1 VITDRYY
8 INSTGSSRPLRRNE
22 WRIDGRPDE
31 RGDGVKCRAGL
42 FCDKN
47 FSRVVGM
54 SDTDTHETET
64 RSLRTPIVAVLG
76 HVDHGKTSLLDKIR
90 GSTVIEGEA
99 GAITQHIGATAV
111 PLDVVSKV
119 AGKLVNPDDF
129 DLPGLLFI
137 DTPGHHSFTTL
148 RSRGGAL
155 ADIAI
160 LVVDVNDGFQPQTVE
175 AINILKQSQ
184 TPFIVAANKIDT
196 TPGWNPE
203 MDAPVKKTYEAQ
215 SDRARSTLDSSLYEL
230 IGELSDAG
238 FSADLYWRVQNFQ
251 NNIGV
256 VPVSAET
263 GEGVPD
269 VLTVLMGLAQRY
281 MREDMEIDVGGP
293 GAGTV
298 LEVKEEK
305 GFGTTLDVVLYDGII
320 RTDETIV
327 VGGMNEPI
335 VTDVRALLK
344 PRPLAEIRT
353 EDRFEKVDSIAAA
366 AGVKIAAPNLD
377 EAMAGA
383 PVRVVRD
390 REIEDVIEEVQAEL
404 AEVEVS
410 TQEEGVVVK
419 ADTLGSLEAIVSTLE
434 EEEIPVMRAE
444 VGDVAPRDI
453 RFATTADEQKHKT
466 ILAFNVDV
474 LADAADEA
482 EQRDVRMFD
491 SDVIYQ
497 LIEEYEE
504 YVDEM
509 ERAQQQTVLDNITR
523 PARFR
528 ILEDHVF
535 RQNDPAVVGV
545 EVMSGTVRNN
555 SFVAKFEANEP
566 KRVGTIKGIQEQG
579 DDVDEARAGSRVSVA
594 IDGPTV
600 GRQIDEGDELW
611 IELPEKHAKILE
623 QELSDDIPGDELEAL
638 RMYLDKQRKRDPFWG
653 K

>member
-1 VITDRYY
+1 
-8 INSTGSSRPLRRNE
+8 
-22 WRIDGRPDE
+22 
-31 RGDGVKCRAGL
+31 
-42 FCDKN
+42 
-47 FSRVVGM
+47 M
-54 SDTDTHETET
+54 SDTDSHETET
-64 RSLRTPIVAVLG
+64 LRTPIVAVLG

-111 PLDVVSKV
+111 PLDIVSKV

-160 LVVDVNDGFQPQTVE
+160 LVVDVNDGFQPQTEE
-175 AINILKQSQ
+175 AINILSQSQ
-184 TPFIVAANKIDT
+184 TPFVVAANKIDT
-196 TPGWNPE
+196 TPGWNPQP
-203 MDAPVKKTYEAQ
+203 DSPIQQTYETQ
-215 SDRARSTLDSSLYEL
+215 SDRARSTLDQSLYEL

-251 NNIGV
+251 NNVGV

-269 VLTVLMGLAQRY
+269 LLTVLMGLAQRY
-281 MREDMEIDVGGP
+281 MREDMEIDVAGP

-305 GFGTTLDVVLYDGII
+305 GFGTTLDVVLYDG
-320 RTDETIV
+320 TVGADETIV
-327 VGGMNEPI
+327 VGGTNEPI

-353 EDRFEKVDSIAAA
+353 EDRFEKVDSIGAA
-366 AGVKIAAPNLD
+366 AGLKIAAPGLD
-377 EAMAGA
+377 DAMAGA

-390 REIEDVIEEVQAEL
+390 REIEDVVAEVEAEL

-410 TQEEGVVVK
+410 TQEEGIVVK
-419 ADTLGSLEAIVSTLE
+419 ADTLGSLEAMVSTLE
-434 EEEIPVMRAE
+434 ETEIPVMRAE
-444 VGDVAPRDI
+444 VGDVAPRDV
-453 RFATTADEQKHKT
+453 RFATTADEPKHRT
-466 ILAFNVDV
+466 ILAFNVNV

-482 EQRDVRMFD
+482 EERDVRLFD

-497 LIEEYEE
+497 LIDEYEE
-504 YVDEM
+504 YVEEM

-535 RQNDPAVVGV
+535 RQNDPAVVGI
-545 EVMSGTVRNN
+545 EVLSGTVKNN
-555 SFVAKFEANEP
+555 AFVAKFGGNELT
-566 KRVGTIKGIQEQG
+566 RVGTIKGLKDQG
-579 DDVDEARAGSRVSVA
+579 EDVDEARTGNRVSVA

-600 GRQIDEGDELW
+600 GRQIEEGDELW

-623 QELSDDIPGDELEAL
+623 QELSDDIPADELEAL
-638 RMYLDKQRKRDPFWG
+638 QMYLDKQRKRDPFWG